1 MVLPSPEFANV
12 YLGFLHLC
20 SVRLRG
26 RLLILTL
33 FSFEDLYQSILKGID
48 CFSISG
54 RDGVNVAFP
63 LKVKENFVSKTT

>member
-1 MVLPSPEFANV
+1 M
-12 YLGFLHLC
+12 
-20 SVRLRG
+20 
-26 RLLILTL
+26 ILTL

-63 LKVKENFVSKTT
+63 SKVKENFVSKTT